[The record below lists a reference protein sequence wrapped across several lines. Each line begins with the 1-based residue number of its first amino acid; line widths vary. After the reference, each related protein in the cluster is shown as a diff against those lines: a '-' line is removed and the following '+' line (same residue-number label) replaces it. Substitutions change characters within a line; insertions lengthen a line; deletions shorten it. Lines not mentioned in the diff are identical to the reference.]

1 MSKRDV
7 RVLFE
12 DIIKS
17 IERIKEY
24 VGEMNYEEFLEDE
37 KTKDAVVK
45 RLEIIGEAVKNIP
58 NEIKEKYPEIPWK
71 AIAGMRDKLTHE
83 YFGVSYKTVWE
94 TIKEDIPSF
103 ERQIKKIMEEI

>member
-12 DIIKS
+12 DIIES

-24 VGEMNYEEFLEDE
+24 VGEMDYEEFLEDE

-45 RLEIIGEAVKNIP
+45 RLEIIGEAVK
-58 NEIKEKYPEIPWK
+58 
-71 AIAGMRDKLTHE
+71 R
-83 YFGVSYKTVWE
+83 
-94 TIKEDIPSF
+94 
-103 ERQIKKIMEEI
+103 KIS